1 MRPLAVLGLVLLCA
15 CPQGRP
21 PDPPEVAAV
30 TTGTRTQALSAEPE
44 FSRELSRETVLLS
57 LVLTPDGRA
66 SFDAVRRKPVSY
78 LGTRQPLEGADHT
91 LEIRHAS
98 LARPI
103 ELPLVLGRPDE
114 PEAPARHAWAAG
126 GTVLRAPSFG
136 PGTRIALRD
145 ANGELAAVEV
155 RE

>member
-1 MRPLAVLGLVLLCA
+1 MRPLAVLGLVTLCA

-21 PDPPEVAAV
+21 PEGPPETAIA
-30 TTGTRTQALSAEPE
+30 TKAQALSAEPE

-78 LGTRQPLEGADHT
+78 LGTRQPLEGADHV

-98 LARPI
+98 LPRPI

-114 PEAPARHAWAAG
+114 PEAPARHAWASG
-126 GTVLRAPSFG
+126 GTLVRAPSFG